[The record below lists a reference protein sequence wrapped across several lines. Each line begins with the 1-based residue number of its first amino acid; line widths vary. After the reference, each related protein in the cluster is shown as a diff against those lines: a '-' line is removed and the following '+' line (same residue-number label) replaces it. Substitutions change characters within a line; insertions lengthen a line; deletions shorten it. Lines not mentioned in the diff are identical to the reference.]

1 MSRHPHHYKIAI
13 ALAISAGSWGIYWL
27 PQRILEDGG
36 LTGGWGTIAQMV
48 IGVLVLMP
56 ISIWR
61 LSQGKSSGLEL
72 PFTGLLIGSGF
83 ICYALSFLLTDVV
96 RALVLFYMA
105 PIWTTIFEI
114 SFLKKRPGLE
124 RILAL
129 LLALGGLWVV
139 FSKLTIL
146 PLPENAGDWLALAGG
161 AIFAAGLIRLEVV
174 KYDGVFPLIF
184 SFFFYG
190 AIFNIL
196 AGFLLVEYLGPMPS
210 TEAFVSM
217 ASFLIII
224 SVFYFI
230 PTGIVILWSPSKLGA
245 GLCSIL
251 FLSEIIVGVIS
262 SSILTD
268 EPFGWREI
276 LGSSMIVIGGVL
288 AVVLAPKEEKIQ
300 SS

>member
-1 MSRHPHHYKIAI
+1 MARHPHHYKIAI
-13 ALAISAGSWGIYWL
+13 ALAISAGAWGIYWL
-27 PQRILEDGG
+27 PQRILEEGG

-48 IGVLVLMP
+48 IGVLLLTP

-61 LSQGKSSGLEL
+61 KFKGKTSGLEL
-72 PFTGLLIGSGF
+72 PFTGFLIGSGF

-96 RALVLFYMA
+96 RALILFYMT
-105 PIWTTIFEI
+105 PVWTTIFEI
-114 SFLKKRPGLE
+114 LFLKKRPGLE
-124 RILAL
+124 RILTL
-129 LLALGGLWVV
+129 FLALGGLWIV
-139 FSKLTIL
+139 FSKQTIF
-146 PLPENAGDWLALAGG
+146 PLPENSGDWLAFAGG
-161 AIFAAGLIRLEVV
+161 ILFAGGMIRLEVV
-174 KYDGVFPLIF
+174 KYDGVFPLIY
-184 SFFFYG
+184 SFFVYG
-190 AIFNIL
+190 AIFNIF
-196 AGFLLVEYLGPMPS
+196 AGFLLSEYLGPMPG
-210 TEAFVSM
+210 TDAFVSM

-276 LGSSMIVIGGVL
+276 IGSSMIIIGGIL
-288 AVVLAPKEEKIQ
+288 AVVIPSKTEAKF
-300 SS
+300 

>member
-1 MSRHPHHYKIAI
+1 MARHPHHYKIAI
-13 ALAISAGSWGIYWL
+13 ALAISAGAWGIYWL
-27 PQRILEDGG
+27 PQRILEEGG

-48 IGVLVLMP
+48 IGVLLLTP

-61 LSQGKSSGLEL
+61 KFKGRTSGLEL
-72 PFTGLLIGSGF
+72 PFTGFLIGSGF

-96 RALVLFYMA
+96 RALILFYMT
-105 PIWTTIFEI
+105 PVWTTIFEI
-114 SFLKKRPGLE
+114 LFLKKRPGLE
-124 RILAL
+124 RILTL
-129 LLALGGLWVV
+129 LLALGGLWIV
-139 FSKLTIL
+139 FSKQTIL
-146 PLPENAGDWLALAGG
+146 PLPENSGDWLALAGG
-161 AIFAAGLIRLEVV
+161 AIFAAGMIRLEVV

-190 AIFNIL
+190 AIFNIF
-196 AGFLLVEYLGPMPS
+196 AGFMLSEYLGPMPA

-217 ASFLIII
+217 ASFLIVI

-230 PTGIVILWSPSKLGA
+230 PTGIVILWAPSKLGA

-262 SSILTD
+262 SSILTN

-276 LGSSMIVIGGVL
+276 VGSSMIVIGGIL
-288 AVVLAPKEEKIQ
+288 AVILAPKKEKIA
-300 SS
+300 SN

>member
-1 MSRHPHHYKIAI
+1 MARHPHHYKIAI
-13 ALAISAGSWGIYWL
+13 ALAISAGAWGIYWL
-27 PQRILEDGG
+27 PQRILEEGG

-48 IGVLVLMP
+48 IGVLLLTP

-61 LSQGKSSGLEL
+61 KFKGRTSGLEL
-72 PFTGLLIGSGF
+72 PFTGFLIGSGF

-96 RALVLFYMA
+96 RALILFYMT
-105 PIWTTIFEI
+105 PVWTTIFEI
-114 SFLKKRPGLE
+114 LFLKKRPGLE
-124 RILAL
+124 RILTL
-129 LLALGGLWVV
+129 LLALGGLWIV
-139 FSKLTIL
+139 FSKQTIF
-146 PLPENAGDWLALAGG
+146 PLPENSGDWLAFAGG
-161 AIFAAGLIRLEVV
+161 ILFAGGMIRLEVV
-174 KYDGVFPLIF
+174 KYDGVFPLIY
-184 SFFFYG
+184 SFFVYG
-190 AIFNIL
+190 AIFNIF
-196 AGFLLVEYLGPMPS
+196 AGFLLSEYLGSMPG
-210 TEAFVSM
+210 TDAFVSM

-276 LGSSMIVIGGVL
+276 IGSSMIVIGGVL
-288 AVVLAPKEEKIQ
+288 AVVLAPNEKTK
-300 SS
+300 